1 MNMIPQVAAATK
13 ETCLTIVCIFEDK
26 MAAPTLLGGG
36 MEGGCLLVRRGV
48 ERGEEA
54 SCHLSR
60 LHDNRGAIIGG
71 LAR

>member
-26 MAAPTLLGGG
+26 MAAPTLGGG
-36 MEGGCLLVRRGV
+36 VVCGV
-48 ERGEEA
+48 VVVGRGEEA

>member
-13 ETCLTIVCIFEDK
+13 ETCLTIVSIFEDK
-26 MAAPTLLGGG
+26 MAALSCGGL
-36 MEGGCLLVRRGV
+36 EGGCLWGGGGG
-48 ERGEEA
+48 RGEEA